1 MDFVKSASRIVKPI
15 NHIDDGYTDAQ
26 RGIDTSVE
34 KTLEASTAAA
44 IGVGTSVTTAAG
56 IFIFVT
62 AGQAVFTL
70 LKTIVLLVGG
80 LLLMLLTP
88 LMPILSIVFFFVAI
102 AGLGFA
108 IFLPFWIVVSLF
120 PLMIDETFENLC

>member
-15 NHIDDGYTDAQ
+15 NHIVDGYTDAQ
-26 RGIDTSVE
+26 RGINTSVE

-44 IGVGTSVTTAAG
+44 IGVGTSVITAAG

-88 LMPILSIVFFFVAI
+88 LMPILSIVFFFIAI